1 MLNKLT
7 ISSQTFLISILSI
20 LGFLIIL
27 AVYYM
32 GQEAQ
37 SKFSATQKA
46 ATVTSLE
53 SNDIS
58 FDLLTARR
66 NEKDFLLRNDPK
78 YIQRHEQTIQKIDAS
93 ISALQSRI
101 DHEGMQNELLLV
113 KSELDHYVTSFKKV
127 VTLSQDIGLTEKD
140 GLRGK
145 LRDAVHKIEE
155 KITSFD
161 VADLTVTMLMLRRH
175 EKDFL
180 LRKHPKYIERIAKRQ
195 TEFLSQLASTSIPA
209 FAQQE
214 ITDLLGQYVQY
225 FNATAQEIL
234 QKEEEMKAL
243 SSSYAK
249 MTPHLDKF
257 LELAQRNYRDAD
269 AKLDENASF
278 TFTVI
283 VSSIIVVSLTVFA
296 ISAFIGRGISLPLIK
311 MSDAMTQIAADNL
324 NVDIPAQ
331 QYSNELGK
339 MASSLGYFK
348 DQLTHVRA
356 LEKEQAE
363 QKRKAALERK
373 AALNQMADVFEESVG
388 QVVQTLTSAA
398 TQLQASSAQM
408 SVVATDTTSKAT
420 TVAGAAEE
428 TSANVQTVASAAEE
442 LSSSEAE
449 ISRHVHKSS
458 QIAEHAARQA
468 TTTQATVENM
478 VQEVAKIG
486 TIISLISDIA
496 EQTNLLALNATI
508 ESARAGEAGKGFAVV
523 ASEVKELATQTAKA
537 TEEIAAQITQV
548 QGVTHDTAQA
558 IHGISETITEIDQ
571 IAGSIASAIE
581 EQTAALSE
589 IARNV
594 EQASQG
600 TAEVSHNIQTVE
612 QAASETGATAT
623 QISTASSDLSGQAS
637 ILKDEVNGF
646 LHKVRS
652 DAMEV

>member
-20 LGFLIIL
+20 LGFFIIL

-32 GQEAQ
+32 GQDAQ

-46 ATVTSLE
+46 ANVTSLE
-53 SNDIS
+53 SNGIS
-58 FDLLTARR
+58 FELLTARR

-78 YIQRHEQTIQKIDAS
+78 YIQRHEQTIQKINAS
-93 ISALQSRI
+93 ISALQARI
-101 DHEGMQNELLLV
+101 DHEEMQNELLLV
-113 KSELDHYVTSFKKV
+113 KSELDQYVTSFKKV
-127 VTLSQDIGLTEKD
+127 VRLSQDIGLTEID

-195 TEFLSQLASTSIPA
+195 TEFLGQLASTSIPA
-209 FAQQE
+209 SAQQE

-234 QKEEEMKAL
+234 HKEEEMKAL
-243 SSSYAK
+243 SNSYAK

-257 LELAQRNYRDAD
+257 LELAQRNYHDAEE
-269 AKLDENASF
+269 KLDENASF

-296 ISAFIGRGISLPLIK
+296 ISAFIGRGISLPLTK

-348 DQLTHVRA
+348 DQLIHVRA

-373 AALNQMADVFEESVG
+373 AAMNQMADMFEESVG

-408 SVVATDTTSKAT
+408 SVVATETTSKAT

-458 QIAEHAARQA
+458 QIAGHAARQA

-537 TEEIAAQITQV
+537 TEEIATQITQV

-623 QISTASSDLSGQAS
+623 QISTASSDLSAQAS